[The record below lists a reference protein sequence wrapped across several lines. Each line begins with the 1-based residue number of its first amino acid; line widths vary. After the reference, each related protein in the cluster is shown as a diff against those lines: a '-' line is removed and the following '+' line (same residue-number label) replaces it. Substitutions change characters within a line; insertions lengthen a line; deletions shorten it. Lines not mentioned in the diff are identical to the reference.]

1 MEYLALVL
9 SIVSLTLYRELRKEM
24 IQRSIIVEKS
34 ELAIPKE
41 SAILF
46 KPKKPEQKRFEKKLK
61 QGKDLNIDEIC

>member
-9 SIVSLTLYRELRKEM
+9 SIVSLALYRELRKEM
-24 IQRSIIVEKS
+24 VQRSIIVEKP
-34 ELAIPKE
+34 IPKE